1 MTQKRKPG
9 RPPKNESGAMTAIR
23 VRVTREQRD
32 YLDAQPGT
40 RSEALRNAID
50 DASAFQRWRDAGV
63 TAWPELRVLAFV
75 VWLIN
80 LNKKEN

>member
-9 RPPKNESGAMTAIR
+9 RPPKHEGGAMTETIR

-63 TAWPELRVLAFV
+63 TA
-75 VWLIN
+75 
-80 LNKKEN
+80 